1 MKIVTNPSSI
11 LILNLLLLLGILNQ
25 TKQMKIIKLLAV
37 VFLITMV
44 SSCNSQGVSKKSLKT
59 EIDSVSYAIG
69 MDVARNVKTSVSEMD
84 TDLFMQGFQNALDS
98 TDLLIEQDKVQGL
111 LSSYFRKKQDAQREK
126 QQAEALAKAEEQYA
140 DNKLAGEKF
149 LEENKTK
156 PGVKTTESGLQYIV
170 EKEGTGEKPTATSK
184 VKVHY
189 TGTLIDGTVF
199 DSSVDRG
206 KPAEFGVSQVI
217 KGWTEGLQL
226 MPVGSKYKF
235 FIPQE
240 LAYGAFPR
248 QGGPIKPFS
257 TLIFEVELLD
267 IVK

>member
-1 MKIVTNPSSI
+1 MK
-11 LILNLLLLLGILNQ
+11 LIKFLGVL
-25 TKQMKIIKLLAV
+25 
-37 VFLITMV
+37 FLTAIV
-44 SSCNSQGVSKKSLKT
+44 SSCNSQGVSKKSLET

-69 MDVARNVKTSVSEMD
+69 MDVARNVGTSFTEFD
-84 TDLFMQGFQNALDS
+84 NDLFIQGYMSVVDS
-98 TDLLIEQDKVQGL
+98 SDVLIDKEAVQEIIK
-111 LSSYFRKKQDAQREK
+111 SYMTKKQQADREK
-126 QQAEALAKAEEQYA
+126 QQAEALAKAEEQFN
-140 DNKLAGEKF
+140 DNKVAGEKF

-156 PGVKTTESGLQYIV
+156 EGVKVTETGLQYIV
-170 EKEGTGEKPTATSK
+170 MKEGSGEKPTTASK

-189 TGTLIDGTVF
+189 HGTLIDGTVF

-206 KPAEFGVSQVI
+206 TPAEFGVTQVI

-240 LAYGAFPR
+240 LAYGGTPR
-248 QGGPIKPFS
+248 QGGPIKPFAA
-257 TLIFEVELLD
+257 LVFEVELLE